1 MAKILQTSEEFQKLL
16 AASRSH
22 AEKWFD
28 LGQDGSGPAVSE
40 ILGERYVLVRA
51 SSLAVEFFDTVA
63 GLYLPGDRPE
73 AERIARQLL
82 FDIAHSLGA
91 QDARHLNQ
99 KLELDGAA
107 DRLAAGTIHFARAG
121 WASVHVLPESSPTPD
136 EAHYLICDHER
147 SFEADAWLATGR
159 IAEFPVCVMGAGY
172 ASGWCE
178 ASLDLELVSK
188 EVMCRARGDAVCRF
202 IVAPPSRIQ
211 EHVAAYLKRKPEV
224 AGGVALSEVSGLF
237 MSMKPAERAEKLDTA
252 LGPRS
257 KSRDKQ
263 LLAAQEELVRREK
276 LALLGQVADTVGHE
290 LRNPLGVINNA
301 VYFLQSTSGAAD
313 EITKE
318 YLQII
323 KDEVADAD
331 RIVSDLLDAV
341 RIRKPDRQMV
351 DLAQGVARSLRKSAI
366 PESVELVVE
375 IPDLLP
381 VLWVDPRHL
390 DRMLGNLITNAVEA
404 MPEGGRLVIAAEA
417 GPGTGQVTL
426 SVTDTGAGMTQEQQ
440 AALFQPLFTTKAR
453 RIGLGL
459 MVVKNLS
466 RSNGGIVSATS
477 EAGAGSR
484 FLITLP
490 VADPAIDPQGRA
502 A

>member
-1 MAKILQTSEEFQKLL
+1 
-16 AASRSH
+16 
-22 AEKWFD
+22 
-28 LGQDGSGPAVSE
+28 
-40 ILGERYVLVRA
+40 
-51 SSLAVEFFDTVA
+51 
-63 GLYLPGDRPE
+63 
-73 AERIARQLL
+73 
-82 FDIAHSLGA
+82 
-91 QDARHLNQ
+91 
-99 KLELDGAA
+99 
-107 DRLAAGTIHFARAG
+107 
-121 WASVHVLPESSPTPD
+121 
-136 EAHYLICDHER
+136 
-147 SFEADAWLATGR
+147 
-159 IAEFPVCVMGAGY
+159 MGAGY

-252 LGPRS
+252 LGPRA

-313 EITKE
+313 EITRE